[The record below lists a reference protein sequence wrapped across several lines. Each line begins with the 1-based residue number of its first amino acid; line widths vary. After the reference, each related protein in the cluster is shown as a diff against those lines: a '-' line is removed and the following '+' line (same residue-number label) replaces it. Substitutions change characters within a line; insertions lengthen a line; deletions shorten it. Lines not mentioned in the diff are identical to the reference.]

1 MAGVSIPGA
10 PRARNP
16 KKTRGRLGALAVVLI
31 VLLVGPGLMVAGTVM
46 IDADAELSRTGVQ
59 SPGTVT
65 DFNDTQRASN
75 RDIKV
80 RYTSTDGA
88 EHLVS
93 ASVDHDQ
100 HPTVGD
106 SVTVAYDSQQPSR
119 AVVLGFESGG
129 VTLRGVGTVLTLVAT
144 GIGLIALVTRVSRKR
159 RTRHS

>member
-1 MAGVSIPGA
+1 MTRPPKRPG
-10 PRARNP
+10 
-16 KKTRGRLGALAVVLI
+16 GRLGTLAVVLI
-31 VLLVGPGLMVAGTVM
+31 VLLVGPGLMVVGTTM

-80 RYTSTDGA
+80 RYTSMDGID
-88 EHLVS
+88 HVVS

-106 SVTVAYDSQQPSR
+106 PVTVAYDSQQPSR

-159 RTRHS
+159 RSRR

>member
-1 MAGVSIPGA
+1 MTRPPKRPG
-10 PRARNP
+10 
-16 KKTRGRLGALAVVLI
+16 GRLGTLAVVLI
-31 VLLVGPGLMVAGTVM
+31 VLLVGPGLMVVGTMM

-80 RYTSTDGA
+80 RYTSTDGID
-88 EHLVS
+88 HVVS
-93 ASVDHDQ
+93 ASVEHDQ

-106 SVTVAYDSQQPSR
+106 PVTVAYDSQQPSR

-129 VTLRGVGTVLTLVAT
+129 VTLRGVGTVLTLVAA
-144 GIGLIALVTRVSRKR
+144 GIGLTAAIIGATQKR
-159 RTRHS
+159 RSRR

>member
-1 MAGVSIPGA
+1 MTRPPKRPG
-10 PRARNP
+10 
-16 KKTRGRLGALAVVLI
+16 GRLGTLAVVLI
-31 VLLVGPGLMVAGTVM
+31 VLLVGPGLMVVGTMM

-88 EHLVS
+88 EHVVS
-93 ASVDHDQ
+93 ASVELDQ

-106 SVTVAYDSQQPSR
+106 PVTVAYDSQQPSR

-129 VTLRGVGTVLTLVAT
+129 VTLRGVGTVLTLVAA
-144 GIGLIALVTRVSRKR
+144 GIGLTAAIIGATQKR
-159 RTRHS
+159 RSRR

>member
-1 MAGVSIPGA
+1 MTRPPKRPG
-10 PRARNP
+10 
-16 KKTRGRLGALAVVLI
+16 GRLGTLAVVLI
-31 VLLVGPGLMVAGTVM
+31 VLLVGPGLMVVGTTM

-80 RYTSTDGA
+80 RYTSMDGID
-88 EHLVS
+88 HVVS

-106 SVTVAYDSQQPSR
+106 PVTVAYDSQQPSR

-129 VTLRGVGTVLTLVAT
+129 VTLRGVGTVLTLVAA
-144 GIGLIALVTRVSRKR
+144 GIGLTAAIIGATQKR
-159 RTRHS
+159 RSRR

>member
-1 MAGVSIPGA
+1 MTRPPKRPG
-10 PRARNP
+10 
-16 KKTRGRLGALAVVLI
+16 GRLGTLAVVLI
-31 VLLVGPGLMVAGTVM
+31 VLLVGPGLMVVGTMM

-80 RYTSTDGA
+80 RYTSMDGID
-88 EHLVS
+88 HVVS

-106 SVTVAYDSQQPSR
+106 PVTVAYDSQQPSR

-129 VTLRGVGTVLTLVAT
+129 VTLRGVGTVLTLVAA
-144 GIGLIALVTRVSRKR
+144 GIGLTAAIIGATQKR
-159 RTRHS
+159 RSRR